1 MVCAQLVAFGRVSQ
15 SRAEGKERRERKE
28 QTSLA
33 AMNGNGNGNGTG
45 KLLNGN
51 GHMNGHGKEVANGTA
66 NGSPHRDFWDDED
79 EYDSSELTGSDS
91 ETTEEEM
98 VF

>member
-28 QTSLA
+28 QTRLA
-33 AMNGNGNGNGTG
+33 TMNGNGNGNL

-51 GHMNGHGKEVANGTA
+51 GHMNGHGKELMNGKTNRA
-66 NGSPHRDFWDDED
+66 PHRDFWDDED
-79 EYDSSELTGSDS
+79 ESDSPDLTGPESG
-91 ETTEEEM
+91 TTEEEM